1 MFLIGNTAWLY
12 SIGVGM
18 KRETESANW
27 MNAAQLIFACW
38 AGVFSQ
44 GVTGCLEHLYVTA
57 SLQGESTSCGSLE
70 TED

>member
-1 MFLIGNTAWLY
+1 
-12 SIGVGM
+12 M

-70 TED
+70 PED